1 MKNSFFKVLLPG
13 TFIFFGQ
20 ELAAQTDHKAA
31 AEEVVHAYFE
41 ALNRADLSG
50 LLENFASDAV
60 LLPSAAS
67 TAKGIEGLKANY
79 QYVFDN
85 FGFNLRETIESVV
98 VTRDHAIVRSTSAG
112 SLLIKATGEVVQD
125 NFREVFV
132 LKKVKNNWKIDTY
145 IYNQS
150 K

>member
-1 MKNSFFKVLLPG
+1 MKNSLIKVLLPG
-13 TFIFFGQ
+13 TLIFFGQ
-20 ELAAQTDHKAA
+20 ELAAQTDKKA
-31 AEEVVHAYFE
+31 AEEVVHAYFN
-41 ALNRADLSG
+41 ALNKADLPG
-50 LLENFASDAV
+50 LLSNFASDAV
-60 LLPSAAS
+60 LLPSAAP
-67 TAKGIEGLKANY
+67 TARGNEGLTGNY

-85 FGFNLRETIESVV
+85 FGFDLKETIESVV
-98 VTRDHAIVRSTSAG
+98 VSGDQAIVRSTSEG
-112 SLLIKATGEVVQD
+112 SLLIKATGEKVQD